1 MIGDPTPCALCG
13 HADRYLD
20 YPGLC
25 NRCALV
31 LKLMNRDVKLLQR
44 MQRYVEGDKDHGA
57 TDRRTAESVAS
68 K

>member
-1 MIGDPTPCALCG
+1 MPESCVLCG
-13 HADRYLD
+13 HADWQRD

-31 LKLMNRDVKLLQR
+31 LKLMNNDATLLRR

-57 TDRRTAESVAS
+57 TDRRTAESVAG
-68 K
+68 